1 MKIIG
6 LTGGIG
12 SGKSTAADH
21 LKNKGIKH
29 IDADEI
35 ARGLTA
41 DGSPLLAILD
51 RTFGPKGEFGIS
63 GKRILD
69 DDGRLDRKSL
79 ASVVF
84 TDESRRKRLDAIM
97 FGKIITRVVSEL
109 DSFREQRTDTV
120 LIDAP
125 LLFESGLDRLCD
137 VVVLIT
143 ADMETRIRR
152 VCLRDGVTAQEVRNR
167 INSQMSD
174 EEKIPLSDV
183 IVDNSGTQEQLYA
196 GLDDMLKEIL

>member
-12 SGKSTAADH
+12 SGKSTAAAH
-21 LKNKGIKH
+21 LKNIGLKH

-41 DGSPLLAILD
+41 DGSPLLPVLD
-51 RTFGPKGEFGIS
+51 RTFGPEGELGIS
-63 GKRILD
+63 SKRILD
-69 DDGRLDRKSL
+69 DDGRLDRKAL

-97 FGKIITRVVSEL
+97 FGEVISRIVSEL
-109 DSFREQRTDTV
+109 DLLREEGADAV

-143 ADMETRIRR
+143 ADMKTRIRR
-152 VCLRDGVTAQEVRNR
+152 VCLRDAATEQEVMDR

-174 EEKIPLSDV
+174 DEKASLSDV

-196 GLDDMLKEIL
+196 ELDDMLKEIL

>member
-21 LKNKGIKH
+21 LKNMGLKH

-41 DGSPLLAILD
+41 DGSPLLPVLD
-51 RTFGPKGEFGIS
+51 RTFGSGGEFGIN

-69 DDGRLDRKSL
+69 DDGRLDRKAL

-84 TDESRRKRLDAIM
+84 TDASRRKRLDTIM
-97 FGKIITRVVSEL
+97 FGEIISRIVSEL
-109 DSFREQRTDTV
+109 DSFREEGAEAV
-120 LIDAP
+120 FIDAP

-152 VCLRDGVTAQEVRNR
+152 VCLRDGATAQEVMDR

-174 EEKIPLSDV
+174 EEKAALSDAS
-183 IVDNSGTQEQLYA
+183 VDNSGTQEQLYA
-196 GLDDMLKEIL
+196 GLDDILKEIL

>member
-12 SGKSTAADH
+12 SGKSTAAAH
-21 LKNKGIKH
+21 LKNKGLKH

-41 DGSPLLAILD
+41 DGSPLLPVLD
-51 RTFGPKGEFGIS
+51 RTFGPEGELGIS
-63 GKRILD
+63 SKRILD
-69 DDGRLDRKSL
+69 DDGRLDRKAL

-84 TDESRRKRLDAIM
+84 TDESRRKRLDSIM
-97 FGKIITRVVSEL
+97 FGEVISRIVSEL
-109 DSFREQRTDTV
+109 DLFREEGADAV

-152 VCLRDGVTAQEVRNR
+152 VCLRDAVTEQEVMDR

-174 EEKIPLSDV
+174 DEKASLSDV